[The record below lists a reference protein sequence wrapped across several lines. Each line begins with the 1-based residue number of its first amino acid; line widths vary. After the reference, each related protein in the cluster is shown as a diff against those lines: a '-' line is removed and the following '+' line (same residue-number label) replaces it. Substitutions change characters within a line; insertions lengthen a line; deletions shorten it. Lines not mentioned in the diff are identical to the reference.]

1 MNFWWKSIYQVDSPI
16 SGQIE
21 VIDSGHT
28 RKLLINRTTQST
40 TRPARGSVWT
50 ALIPPDRVSSAL
62 ILGLGGGTVAKLL
75 REKWPEIQIVG
86 YELDEAVVQVAA
98 SLDPET
104 EVRIADAR
112 DAFSTKEKFDLIV
125 VDTYSKLDY
134 PDFAKEPTFLTAVKN
149 KLNPHGLASFN
160 RIPLS
165 SNKDELENFERDLK
179 QVFAQVWRQ
188 KARYN
193 LVFWGKI

>member
-98 SLDPET
+98 SFLDLDP
-104 EVRIADAR
+104 
-112 DAFSTKEKFDLIV
+112 
-125 VDTYSKLDY
+125 
-134 PDFAKEPTFLTAVKN
+134 
-149 KLNPHGLASFN
+149 
-160 RIPLS
+160 
-165 SNKDELENFERDLK
+165 
-179 QVFAQVWRQ
+179 
-188 KARYN
+188 
-193 LVFWGKI
+193 